1 MSDET
6 ELRLMPAKRS
16 RCLGV
21 PWRCCTGVETRRG
34 RARSV
39 GLPAIGLRGSQLG
52 RLRSALHRMLSRL
65 AHRFRQAFNDDTG
78 AVPWLRAQVAPG
90 VTQQAAK
97 YPAHET
103 ADALRTGL
111 ARFLLAQAFL
121 ATQVECGMGALL
133 VSVAI
138 EVLDDFRS
146 DGRIVNAAVETDPR
160 SLFFERDRRA
170 LRACNTHK
178 WQLEHGVLNEN
189 GERHLPPSGERKVP
203 VGFA

>member
-1 MSDET
+1 VSGET
-6 ELRLMPAKRS
+6 CLRLTSKRS

-21 PWRCCTGVETRRG
+21 TWRCCTGVDTRRG

-39 GLPAIGLRGSQLG
+39 GLPAIGLRRSQFG
-52 RLRSALHRMLSRL
+52 RLRSALHRMASRL
-65 AHRFRQAFNDDTG
+65 AHRFRQAFTSDAG
-78 AVPWLRAQVAPG
+78 AMPWLRAQAALG

-103 ADALRTGL
+103 ANALGAGL

-121 ATQVECGMGALL
+121 ATQIERGMGALL
-133 VSVAI
+133 VSVGV

-203 VGFA
+203 AGFA